1 MLLVKLCIQIID
13 TIPTTHNFDWLIV
26 LPVKA
31 PAYVVLPT
39 ARNRMTVR
47 EMWTMFKP

>member
-1 MLLVKLCIQIID
+1 MSEEPLHVRFVNHD
-13 TIPTTHNFDWLIV
+13 FDWLIV

-39 ARNRMTVR
+39 ASNRMTVR